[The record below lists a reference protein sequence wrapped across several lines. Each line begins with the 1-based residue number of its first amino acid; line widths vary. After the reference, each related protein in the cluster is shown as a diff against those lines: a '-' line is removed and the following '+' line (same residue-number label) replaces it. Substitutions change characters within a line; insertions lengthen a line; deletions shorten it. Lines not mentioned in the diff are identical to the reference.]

1 MPVGLLI
8 PLLLLAIPIL
18 EIAVF
23 IFVGGE
29 IGIFPTLAMI
39 FVTAVIGTILL
50 RLQGFALIARIR
62 GEMQANRIPGRDLA
76 HGAMLLAAGILLL
89 TPGFVTDSI
98 GFLLFVPPIRDAISA
113 FVASRMK
120 EAVIVQATGRRP
132 GPDFGSAGHP
142 MSGDPSS
149 HPSHSGPNG
158 PDIVELD
165 PDDFERKP
173 DPTSPWNAENGD
185 DDAQNGSGSNSD
197 NSPSKRS

>member
-8 PLLLLAIPIL
+8 PLLLLAIPIM

-76 HGAMLLAAGILLL
+76 HGAMLLAAGLLLL
-89 TPGFVTDSI
+89 TPGFVTDTI

-113 FVASRMK
+113 FVAARMK
-120 EAVIVQATGRRP
+120 DAVIVQATGKRP
-132 GPDFGSAGHP
+132 GPDFGSAGQP
-142 MSGDPSS
+142 MPGDPSRPGS
-149 HPSHSGPNG
+149 VG

-173 DPTSPWNAENGD
+173 DPSSPWNADDGGD
-185 DDAQNGSGSNSD
+185 DSQNGAGSNSGD
-197 NSPSKRS
+197 LRNKKS

>member
-8 PLLLLAIPIL
+8 PLMLLAIPIM

-62 GEMQANRIPGRDLA
+62 GEMQANRVPGRDLA
-76 HGAMLLAAGILLL
+76 HGAMLLAAGLLLL
-89 TPGFVTDSI
+89 TPGFVTDTI
-98 GFLLFVPPIRDAISA
+98 GFLLFVPPIRDAISG
-113 FVASRMK
+113 FVAARMK

-132 GPDFGSAGHP
+132 GPDFGSAGRP
-142 MSGDPSS
+142 MPGDPSR
-149 HPSHSGPNG
+149 SGPNG

-173 DPTSPWNAENGD
+173 DPSSPWSADEG
-185 DDAQNGSGSNSD
+185 AD
-197 NSPSKRS
+197 NSKNIPGSKSDDSRNKKS